1 MWGECQI
8 LNSFNLFEVVW
19 NVQNFGFW
27 DTYALIKGV
36 FCFGLKII
44 RFSSGSLLF
53 QMFLSKAPTKQF
65 STIHKNLWISK
76 KTSRNSYP
84 QIKRFHSSFLC
95 IRKWHLKRLPNF
107 EQKKKDKIQRKAKLV
122 QIVPDVFFSQRSYT
136 KFSFNKN
143 CDFPSPDI
151 CEDVGWWCWVFILF
165 EQNVAKLI

>member
-27 DTYALIKGV
+27 DTYALIKGA

-53 QMFLSKAPTKQF
+53 QMFHSKAPTKQF

-122 QIVPDVFFSQRSYT
+122 QIVPDVFF
-136 KFSFNKN
+136 F
-143 CDFPSPDI
+143 
-151 CEDVGWWCWVFILF
+151 
-165 EQNVAKLI
+165 AKVVY